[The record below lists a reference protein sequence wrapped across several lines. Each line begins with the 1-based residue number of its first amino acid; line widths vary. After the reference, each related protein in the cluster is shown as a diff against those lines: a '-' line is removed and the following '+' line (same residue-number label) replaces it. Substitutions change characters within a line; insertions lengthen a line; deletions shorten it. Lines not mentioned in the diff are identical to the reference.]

1 MTGSSPEVRHA
12 GLVVGRLGGQWR
24 GGLIVGP
31 SGSGKSTLALKL
43 ICQGWTLVSDDRTC
57 LFQSSGRVFGVAP
70 RPLVGLIEA
79 RGVAVAPAP
88 GQTTRIGEILAIFD
102 CTPQRDPCRIP
113 APVRETLA
121 EVSLPKLAFDPFDAA
136 AAEKFGLALRLA
148 WQCNI

>member
-12 GLVVGRLGGQWR
+12 GLVVGRLGGLWR

-79 RGVAVAPAP
+79 RGVAVARMRKCVRRRSATPAEVRP
-88 GQTTRIGEILAIFD
+88 RVARPWPKFLCQNWHLTRLTRRLRRNLASPFASHGNAIFD
-102 CTPQRDPCRIP
+102 RRIKQRI
-113 APVRETLA
+113 
-121 EVSLPKLAFDPFDAA
+121 
-136 AAEKFGLALRLA
+136 
-148 WQCNI
+148 